1 MPTSRT
7 EAILEVL
14 RRGREEQFAQKV
26 LRIFGAT
33 SIDECLTIY
42 DTLGKAE
49 RAGIDEVLEG
59 MTANASAAFQL
70 SVDSA
75 AS

>member
-1 MPTSRT
+1 MSPSRT
-7 EAILEVL
+7 KAILEVL
-14 RRGREEQFAQKV
+14 RRGRDEQFAQKV
-26 LRIFGAT
+26 LRVFGAS

-49 RAGIDEVLEG
+49 RAGIDEMLEQ

-70 SVDSA
+70 SVDSRA
-75 AS
+75 T

>member
-1 MPTSRT
+1 MPQPRT
-7 EAILEVL
+7 KAILEVL
-14 RRGREEQFAQKV
+14 RRGREEALAQKV
-26 LRIFGAT
+26 MRVFGAS

-49 RAGIDEVLEG
+49 RAGIDEMLES

-70 SVDSA
+70 SVDSRA
-75 AS
+75 T